1 MTPATAPA
9 TALLG
14 LALAL
19 GTAPA
24 SFPDPPSPQA
34 AAAAAAPNAW
44 LASYQRD
51 TTRAVTTTAVAA
63 SRVARAQVVTAHGSA
78 RASGRARASVAAG
91 AAAGA
96 AARAP
101 RLGISCGARS
111 WPIGVRSRITSLFG
125 VTQIGGYRAGG
136 GDHSA
141 GLALDVMVG
150 RNKALGN
157 RVARWSQVNAK
168 ALNIKYVIW
177 YQRIWFPG
185 RSASQWRAMGDRGG
199 ATANHIDH
207 VHLSFNRGK
216 GKCG

>member
-1 MTPATAPA
+1 MTGAFAPA

-19 GTAPA
+19 GTAAPA
-24 SFPDPPSPQA
+24 ALPLPDPAPPQA
-34 AAAAAAPNAW
+34 AGAAGAHAW
-44 LASYQRD
+44 IASYQRD
-51 TTRAVTTTAVAA
+51 TTRAVTTTVAAA
-63 SRVARAQVVTAHGSA
+63 SRVARSQVIAAAGS
-78 RASGRARASVAAG
+78 AG
-91 AAAGA
+91 AAAGTLG
-96 AARAP
+96 
-101 RLGISCGARS
+101 LGISCGGRS
-111 WPIGVRSRITSLFG
+111 WPMAVKSRISSLFG
-125 VTQIGGYRAGG
+125 VTQIGGYRPGG

-150 RNKALGN
+150 GNKALGD
-157 RVARWSQVNAK
+157 RVARWSQANAS

-185 RSASQWRAMGDRGG
+185 KSANEWRAMGDRGG

-207 VHLSFNRGK
+207 VHLSFNPGK